1 MLFSPR
7 SAAILRGRKPTY
19 VQRTCPGADFLP
31 RRPVTGQFGSR
42 AEKSKLNGI
51 KEKRAMRIKRI
62 MVATVALLLTGPVLA
77 EKTAGEMVDDVG
89 LAAQVKTNLI
99 DSKVVD
105 ANDVNVEVDK
115 GVVQLSG
122 FVKSEEQR
130 REAANIANDIVGVK
144 KVNNKLV
151 VGSGKRSMGQT
162 VEDQYIETK
171 VNAALMAEKD
181 TDAGD
186 IDVEVRNGVVQ
197 LSGFVSSAAEKKRA
211 TEVAAGI
218 EGVTKVDNALDLK
231 N

>member
-7 SAAILRGRKPTY
+7 SAAILRDREPTY
-19 VQRTCPGADFLP
+19 VKRTCPGADFLP

-62 MVATVALLLTGPVLA
+62 MVATMALLLTGPVLA

>member
-1 MLFSPR
+1 
-7 SAAILRGRKPTY
+7 
-19 VQRTCPGADFLP
+19 
-31 RRPVTGQFGSR
+31 
-42 AEKSKLNGI
+42 
-51 KEKRAMRIKRI
+51 MRIKRI

>member
-1 MLFSPR
+1 MPIKKFMLAL
-7 SAAILRGRKPTY
+7 AA
-19 VQRTCPGADFLP
+19 V
-31 RRPVTGQFGSR
+31 
-42 AEKSKLNGI
+42 
-51 KEKRAMRIKRI
+51 
-62 MVATVALLLTGPVLA
+62 LLTSPVLA

-151 VGSGKRSMGQT
+151 VGSGKRTMGQT
-162 VEDQYIETK
+162 MDDQYIETK
-171 VNAALMAEKD
+171 VNAALMGEKG

-197 LSGFVSSAAEKKRA
+197 LSGFVSSAEEKKLA
-211 TEVAAGI
+211 TEIAAGVK
-218 EGVTKVDNALDLK
+218 GVKKVDNALDLK
-231 N
+231 K

>member
-1 MLFSPR
+1 
-7 SAAILRGRKPTY
+7 
-19 VQRTCPGADFLP
+19 
-31 RRPVTGQFGSR
+31 
-42 AEKSKLNGI
+42 
-51 KEKRAMRIKRI
+51 MRIKRI
-62 MVATVALLLTGPVLA
+62 MVATMALLLTGPVLA

-105 ANDVNVEVDK
+105 ANDVNVEVEK

-122 FVKSEEQR
+122 FVESEEKR

-151 VGSGKRSMGQT
+151 VGSGKRTMGQT
-162 VEDQYIETK
+162 MDDQYIETK
-171 VNAALMAEKD
+171 VNAALMAEKG

-211 TEVAAGI
+211 TEIAAGI
-218 EGVTKVDNALDLK
+218 KGVTKVDNALDLK